1 MMPQSYT
8 WLRLPPVMSCRSIP
22 PIITHFHGHRDDR
35 ARVSQFSGLPSVQVV
50 PADPA
55 DVQALFGFDAW
66 PGSGS
71 VDLGDRKVRVVAAPG
86 HHPGQLVFHDD
97 RTGLVFTG
105 DYLLPGRLLVDDAAA
120 YRASTQRVIDFL
132 GDRTVTHVL
141 GGHVEMNVDGEL
153 YPHGSQH
160 HPNER
165 RLQMTRADLLAMP
178 AALADFNGFHGR
190 YEQFVTTNPTHM
202 LGV

>member
-1 MMPQSYT
+1 MRISD
-8 WLRLPPVMSCRSIP
+8 WSS
-22 PIITHFHGHRDDR
+22 
-35 ARVSQFSGLPSVQVV
+35 
-50 PADPA
+50 
-55 DVQALFGFDAW
+55 DVC
-66 PGSGS
+66 SS
-71 VDLGDRKVRVVAAPG
+71 DLVRVVAAPG
-86 HHPGQLVFHDD
+86 HHPGQVVFHDD

-165 RLQMTRADLLAMP
+165 RPQLTRADLLAMP
-178 AALADFNGFHGR
+178 AHCADFNGLYGR
-190 YEQFVTTNPTHM
+190 SDHFVKT
-202 LGV
+202 G

>member
-1 MMPQSYT
+1 MLFLIIVFLLIIRRPPRATLTDTLVPYT
-8 WLRLPPVMSCRSIP
+8 TLCRS
-22 PIITHFHGHRDDR
+22 
-35 ARVSQFSGLPSVQVV
+35 
-50 PADPA
+50 
-55 DVQALFGFDAW
+55 
-66 PGSGS
+66 
-71 VDLGDRKVRVVAAPG
+71 
-86 HHPGQLVFHDD
+86 D

-105 DYLLPGRLLVDDAAA
+105 YYLLPGRLLVDDAAA

-178 AALADFNGFHGR
+178 AAFADFNGFYGR
-190 YEQFVTTNPTHM
+190 
-202 LGV
+202 